1 MLSSK
6 MNLVESQNG
15 NNEVDITIGKKKLVK
30 APLSYNIERAQRII
44 SNLTAF

>member
-15 NNEVDITIGKKKLVK
+15 NNEVDITIGEKKVGE
-30 APLSYNIERAQRII
+30 STN
-44 SNLTAF
+44 

>member
-15 NNEVDITIGKKKLVK
+15 NNEVDITIGEKKLVK
-30 APLSYNIERAQRII
+30 HHLATTLKEHKG
-44 SNLTAF
+44 LF